1 MFNRSSR
8 KLTASS
14 LWFIIILPVL
24 CFIRK
29 TEELSVNWDI
39 QSPVQFGKTAI
50 LNCTIDEKSHVCQ
63 NPILIWRWTKHRNQS
78 TSILIFEGSSSNKSK
93 YTETKNENCTESA
106 LHIHNFDQSD
116 FALYT
121 CSCGIHERTKEL
133 KLERHNYSINS
144 IIFSCSHSSLTMEME
159 IKKISPPPLCYSTI
173 ENGRLKHKI
182 IRTKLAESLYT
193 TEDTIKFVFKVH
205 SCSGTIRSFCRFKSI
220 EIEVFNRTYDCCSV
234 NNNSVVKTVVIGVAI
249 AITFVVIVF
258 VVYLFRSKIK
268 DCKHDCI
275 QGQTR
280 LPSDSSSIGSSTV
293 SSCEVEENVQQ
304 FSIIE
309 NDRY

>member
-1 MFNRSSR
+1 MLLNDSRSSR

-14 LWFIIILPVL
+14 LWLIIILPVL

-29 TEELSVNWDI
+29 TEELSVKWDI

-50 LNCTIDEKSHVCQ
+50 LNCTIDKKSNVCQ
-63 NPILIWRWTKHRNQS
+63 NPNLIWRWTNHRNQS
-78 TSILIFEGSSSNKSK
+78 TSILILNGISSNKSK

-121 CSCGIHERTKEL
+121 CSCGMDERTKEL

-144 IIFSCSHSSLTMEME
+144 IIFSCSHPSLTMVIE
-159 IKKISPPPLCYSTI
+159 IQKIFPAPICYSTI
-173 ENGRLKHKI
+173 ENGRIKHKRK
-182 IRTKLAESLYT
+182 RTSLSESFYT
-193 TEDTIKFVFKVH
+193 TEDTIKFVFKDH
-205 SCSGTIRSFCRFKSI
+205 SCSGTIRSFCRFENI

-234 NNNSVVKTVVIGVAI
+234 NNNLVVKTVVIGFSI

-258 VVYLFRSKIK
+258 VVYLFRRKIK
-268 DCKHDCI
+268 GCI
-275 QGQTR
+275 RDFFHGKTKY
-280 LPSDSSSIGSSTV
+280 
-293 SSCEVEENVQQ
+293 
-304 FSIIE
+304 FSRNNSLSE
-309 NDRY
+309 TSLTNT